1 MKRQILVLACCF
13 SMTLTACQAPSE
25 LLNKYSEIDLL
36 KSSDVLSLVD
46 PERTEGFASHLAVV
60 SVADNAATTGGA
72 GKSVSVDDDLGKTI
86 ESSSETGQPSDDPVD
101 IDESFPDNENGSGA
115 ENGDENTQETITANS
130 AFLVRTNTDE
140 ALFYKNIYAPLAP
153 ASLTKLLTAL
163 MVLKYGNMDDEVTIT
178 KEMITVDNPA
188 AQMCGFAVGDKVS
201 VRELFNCMLVYSGN
215 DTSMALGV
223 YISGSEEAFAQLMNS
238 EAKKLGAVDT
248 NYVNACG
255 LDADGHLTCT
265 YDLYLMFNE
274 CLKYPEFREAID
286 KKEYTTHY
294 TNAAGEAVEKTFPT
308 TNLYLTGDYAPP
320 EGIHVF
326 GGKTGTTDNA
336 GTCLILYTTD
346 SSENTYIS
354 IVLGSPDKPELYQQ
368 MSKLLSIIQK
378 N

>member
-101 IDESFPDNENGSGA
+101 TDESFPDNENGSGA

-188 AQMCGFAVGDKVS
+188 AQMCGFCSRG
-201 VRELFNCMLVYSGN
+201 
-215 DTSMALGV
+215 
-223 YISGSEEAFAQLMNS
+223 
-238 EAKKLGAVDT
+238 
-248 NYVNACG
+248 
-255 LDADGHLTCT
+255 
-265 YDLYLMFNE
+265 
-274 CLKYPEFREAID
+274 
-286 KKEYTTHY
+286 
-294 TNAAGEAVEKTFPT
+294 
-308 TNLYLTGDYAPP
+308 
-320 EGIHVF
+320 
-326 GGKTGTTDNA
+326 
-336 GTCLILYTTD
+336 
-346 SSENTYIS
+346 
-354 IVLGSPDKPELYQQ
+354 
-368 MSKLLSIIQK
+368 
-378 N
+378 

>member
-1 MKRQILVLACCF
+1 MKRQLLALACCF
-13 SMTLTACQAPSE
+13 TMTLTACQAPSE

-46 PERTEGFASHLAVV
+46 PARADGFAKDLAVV
-60 SVADNAATTGGA
+60 SVADNAATVDGTGATVAPQTG
-72 GKSVSVDDDLGKTI
+72 
-86 ESSSETGQPSDDPVD
+86 ESGESES
-101 IDESFPDNENGSGA
+101 
-115 ENGDENTQETITANS
+115 GDENTQADITANS
-130 AFLVRTNTDE
+130 AFLVRTNTGE
-140 ALFYKNIYAPLAP
+140 ALYYKNIYASLAP

-163 MVLKYGNMDDEVTIT
+163 MVLKYGNMDDEITIT
-178 KEMITVDNPA
+178 KEMVTVDNPA
-188 AQMCGFAVGDKVS
+188 AQMCGFAPGDRVT

-215 DTSMALGV
+215 DTSMALGI
-223 YISGSEEAFAQLMNS
+223 YLSGSEEAFAELMNG
-238 EAKKLGAVDT
+238 EAKKLGAVNT
-248 NYVNACG
+248 HYVNACG

-274 CLKYPEFREAID
+274 CLKYEEFCDAID
-286 KKEYTTHY
+286 KSSYTTTY
-294 TNAAGEAVEKTFPT
+294 INAAGEQVTKEFKT
-308 TNLYLTGDYAPP
+308 TNLYLTGDYAAPD
-320 EGIHVF
+320 GIHVF

-346 SSENTYIS
+346 NSDNSYIS